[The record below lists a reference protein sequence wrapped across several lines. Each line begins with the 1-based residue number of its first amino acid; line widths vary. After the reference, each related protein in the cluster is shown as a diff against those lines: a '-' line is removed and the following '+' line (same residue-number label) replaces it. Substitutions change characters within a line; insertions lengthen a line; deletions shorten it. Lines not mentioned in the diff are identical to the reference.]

1 MATREELVV
10 IKAARAGE
18 SRAQLALGRSYLCGG
33 TSLPRSNGTA
43 FYWLKRA
50 AQQGVDDAWMM
61 IGRNISYEQVKD
73 LSPPRETAIWFEKAF
88 DAGITHAG
96 LTFARLVLD
105 NTEQFDSNSHARAIG
120 ALSFLAG
127 KDDHEAQWLL
137 AQQIQIH
144 SHDDDSDDDDAIEK
158 SLKAILH
165 DSSLKLEER
174 LIAEAA
180 HAGIEQAQ
188 YALLDKAWKKSDYGG
203 FARDA
208 DVLVKKLVAR
218 NSIAVAQIKKDVEV
232 TSRIFLSSEES
243 TLLLRFSQWSLQ
255 AQTLDPTEI
264 EHILELA
271 ALTGN
276 TEAKFELGLLCAKLD
291 RDGNRVFMEH
301 GLANFKK
308 ALKWLTLA
316 GDGGSAPAWHALAR
330 IYSRSIYS
338 QRNLDVALQYL
349 EKAAD
354 MGLAKAQYEFA
365 QISWRNRRDDS
376 LNDVRALY
384 WWQKAA
390 KQGDDD
396 SKAALEK
403 FSVEA
408 GLPTWATHAMAHLSD
423 KLKHADPFLS
433 ARIELAAT
441 FSLTKP
447 EALLIDVKNADY
459 GHCLVIDICDYY
471 ARSKRR
477 LVSIE
482 TEAQRSTLNRINR
495 LFSDVDCSFGG
506 PEGNYRQRK
515 YRLATALP
523 EISES
528 LLRNHAAMGQSRI
541 VQVSP

>member
-1 MATREELVV
+1 MATREELAV

-18 SRAQLALGRSYLCGG
+18 SRAQLALGSRYLCGG
-33 TSLPRSNGTA
+33 TGLPRSNGTA

-73 LSPPRETAIWFEKAF
+73 LSSPRETAIWYEKAF

-96 LTFARLVLD
+96 LTFARLVLE

-127 KDDHEAQWLL
+127 KDDHQAQWLL
-137 AQQIQIH
+137 AQQMQMH
-144 SHDDDSDDDDAIEK
+144 SHDEDSDNADAISET
-158 SLKAILH
+158 LRAIRH
-165 DSSLKLEER
+165 DGTIKLEER
-174 LIAEAA
+174 LITEAA

-188 YALLDKAWKKSDYGG
+188 YALLDKAWKKSDYEG

-208 DVLVKKLVAR
+208 AVLVKKLFAR
-218 NSIAVAQIKKDVEV
+218 NSVAVAQIKKDVDV
-232 TSRIFLSSEES
+232 TSDIVLSSEES
-243 TLLLRFSQWSLQ
+243 TLLLRFAQWSLK
-255 AQTLDPTEI
+255 TEMPDPIEI
-264 EHILELA
+264 GYILELA

-276 TEAKFELGLLCAKLD
+276 TEAQFELGLLCAKID
-291 RDGNRVFMEH
+291 REGNRVFMEH

-308 ALKWLTLA
+308 ALNWLTLA
-316 GDGGSAPAWHALAR
+316 GDGGSALAWHALAR

-354 MGLAKAQYEFA
+354 MGLVKAQSEFA
-365 QISWRNRRDDS
+365 RISWRNRRDDS

-390 KQGDDD
+390 KQGDEDAR
-396 SKAALEK
+396 AALAE
-403 FSVEA
+403 FSVETGA
-408 GLPTWATHAMAHLSD
+408 HTWATHAMAHLSD
-423 KLKHADPFLS
+423 KLRNADPFLS
-433 ARIELAAT
+433 ARVELAAT
-441 FSLTKP
+441 FGLTKP

-459 GHCLVIDICDYY
+459 GHCLVIDICGYY

-482 TEAQRSTLNRINR
+482 TEAQRSALNRIHR
-495 LFSDVDCSFGG
+495 LFSDVDCSFSGL
-506 PEGNYRQRK
+506 EGNYRQRK
-515 YRLATALP
+515 YRLTTAFP
-523 EISES
+523 EIGES
-528 LLRNHAAMGQSRI
+528 RLRKRAGMDRSRK
-541 VQVSP
+541 